1 MYLTDRLPKHNYKN
15 NVLSASFDDHALTGI
30 SSFIKGNAG
39 MYSSVEGS
47 LSRKNIITNNVV
59 TQSVVEVS
67 NN

>member
-47 LSRKNIITNNVV
+47 LSRKNIISNSVA
-59 TQSVVEVS
+59 TQSVEVS